1 MERRKF
7 VIGLGSLAA
16 GGAAA
21 TGTGAFTAAQ
31 ISGRDADI
39 TVSSDS
45 NALIQLIPGDGP
57 TVSDNRVGSED
68 GQLYI
73 SFDDSSDG
81 QSTSSDAGG
90 AGINPT
96 SYYQIGS
103 VNSNQLTELKDG
115 IDPSDF
121 DGPNPLDATLASD
134 NSVANDPAFTI
145 RNASDNTRLIELS
158 YDDQVTPDSTKA
170 TGLLGMFAPN
180 ATGTYSSGGAAVLAL
195 DVASNEV
202 VSDQTTAELAP
213 GEEAKV
219 VLFVEVEDVNP
230 DTGSNFEGDLRINAG
245 QNARREDTVV
255 NTTDTS

>member
-39 TVSSDS
+39 TVSGDDE
-45 NALIQLIPGDGP
+45 ALIQLIPGDGP
-57 TVSDNRVGSED
+57 TVSDNRVGYED

-73 SFDDSSDG
+73 SFDDSGSG
-81 QSTSSDAGG
+81 QSTDSGG
-90 AGINPT
+90 GTGINPN

-103 VNSNQLTELKDG
+103 VNGNQLTELKDG
-115 IDPSDF
+115 INTGNF
-121 DGPNPLDATLASD
+121 DGPNPLDDTLASD
-134 NSVANDPAFTI
+134 NSVANDPAFSI

-158 YDDQVTPDSTKA
+158 YDDQSTPDSTEA
-170 TGLLGMFAPN
+170 TGLLGMFAPD
-180 ATGTYSSGGAAVLAL
+180 ATGAYSSGGAAILAL

-219 VLFVEVEDVNP
+219 ALFVEVEDVDP

-245 QNARREDTVV
+245 QNARREDTVI
-255 NTTDTS
+255 NTTNSS